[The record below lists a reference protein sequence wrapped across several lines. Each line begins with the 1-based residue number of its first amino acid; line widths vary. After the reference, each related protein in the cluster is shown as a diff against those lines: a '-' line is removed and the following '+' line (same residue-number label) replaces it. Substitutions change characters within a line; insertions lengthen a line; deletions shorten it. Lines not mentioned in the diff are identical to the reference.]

1 MEVKKFYRLK
11 CLHGGLRSIER
22 DTDGLP
28 HLSRKSMNELV
39 VITPEPTQEYVSL
52 VSHIAN
58 LWEDARNNAI
68 TAVNESLLK
77 ASWETGQYIVEFEQE
92 GNAKARYGKRLLV

>member
-1 MEVKKFYRLK
+1 
-11 CLHGGLRSIER
+11 
-22 DTDGLP
+22 
-28 HLSRKSMNELV
+28 MNELV

-58 LWEDARNNAI
+58 LWEDAHNNAI

-92 GNAKARYGKRLLV
+92 GNAKARYGKRLLVNMS

>member
-1 MEVKKFYRLK
+1 
-11 CLHGGLRSIER
+11 
-22 DTDGLP
+22 
-28 HLSRKSMNELV
+28 MNELV

-68 TAVNESLLK
+68 TAVNESLLM
-77 ASWETGQYIVEFEQE
+77 ASWKTV
-92 GNAKARYGKRLLV
+92 LS

>member
-1 MEVKKFYRLK
+1 
-11 CLHGGLRSIER
+11 
-22 DTDGLP
+22 
-28 HLSRKSMNELV
+28 MNELV

-58 LWEDARNNAI
+58 LWEDTRNNAI

-77 ASWETGQYIVEFEQE
+77 ASWDQQYPATGYSLSSKVFCQ
-92 GNAKARYGKRLLV
+92 RMMCRSR

>member
-1 MEVKKFYRLK
+1 
-11 CLHGGLRSIER
+11 
-22 DTDGLP
+22 
-28 HLSRKSMNELV
+28 MNELV

-77 ASWETGQYIVEFEQE
+77 ITSLTISNPIIKY
-92 GNAKARYGKRLLV
+92 L

>member
-1 MEVKKFYRLK
+1 
-11 CLHGGLRSIER
+11 
-22 DTDGLP
+22 
-28 HLSRKSMNELV
+28 MNELV
-39 VITPEPTQEYVSL
+39 VIPPEPTQEYVSL

-77 ASWETGQYIVEFEQE
+77 ITSLTISNPIITY
-92 GNAKARYGKRLLV
+92 L

>member
-1 MEVKKFYRLK
+1 
-11 CLHGGLRSIER
+11 
-22 DTDGLP
+22 
-28 HLSRKSMNELV
+28 MNELV

-52 VSHIAN
+52 VLHIAN

-92 GNAKARYGKRLLV
+92 GNAKARYGKRLLVNMS

>member
-1 MEVKKFYRLK
+1 
-11 CLHGGLRSIER
+11 
-22 DTDGLP
+22 
-28 HLSRKSMNELV
+28 MNELV

-68 TAVNESLLK
+68 TAVNESLLM
-77 ASWETGQYIVEFEQE
+77 ASWTSRD
-92 GNAKARYGKRLLV
+92 KAWRHWTNEHVSELLQDRDMPA

>member
-1 MEVKKFYRLK
+1 
-11 CLHGGLRSIER
+11 
-22 DTDGLP
+22 
-28 HLSRKSMNELV
+28 MNEFV

-68 TAVNESLLK
+68 TAVNESLMKITSLTISNPIIK
-77 ASWETGQYIVEFEQE
+77 Y
-92 GNAKARYGKRLLV
+92 L

>member
-1 MEVKKFYRLK
+1 
-11 CLHGGLRSIER
+11 
-22 DTDGLP
+22 
-28 HLSRKSMNELV
+28 MNELV

-68 TAVNESLLK
+68 TAVNESLLM
-77 ASWETGQYIVEFEQE
+77 ASWTSRD
-92 GNAKARYGKRLLV
+92 KAW